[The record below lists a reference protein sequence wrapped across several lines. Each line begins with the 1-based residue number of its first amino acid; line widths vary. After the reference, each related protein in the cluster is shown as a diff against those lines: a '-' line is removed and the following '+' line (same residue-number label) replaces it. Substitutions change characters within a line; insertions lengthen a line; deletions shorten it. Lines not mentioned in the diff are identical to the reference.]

1 MTSPRGTFAR
11 LMTLGLALTV
21 VATAFI
27 TTSAEA
33 QQPERRRTLLDLL
46 FGERQPTYV
55 PPQNVQRPR
64 ETNTRKKT
72 SGSVTTINTRPQST
86 RAVAAPPPPPKLDNA
101 KTVLVLGDFVASALG
116 DGLKTAFEDSP
127 GVVVENR
134 ANGSSGLVRD
144 DFYDWPGQL
153 PALVGEIKPSVV
165 VIQIGAND
173 RQQLVTPTGRLDFR
187 TDPWFTAYGDR
198 VARLASVAA
207 ETRVPIIWVGL
218 PAFRPQNMTADALR
232 LNTIYRSSI
241 EKVNGEFVDIW
252 EGFVDQE
259 GRFIVTGSDINGQ
272 PVRLRGN
279 DGIGFTGPGKR
290 KLAFYVEK
298 SVRRYLGDMT
308 SPDLV
313 RLDASNLPELVTLS
327 PSENKAIVTTPPIDL
342 FDPELDGADE
352 LLGGTVPTSSTFP
365 TPRDQLVQNGR
376 LPDPPAGRVDYVKR
390 PAEST
395 PSASPTPVI
404 ATP

>member
-46 FGERQPTYV
+46 FGERQPAYV

-134 ANGSSGLVRD
+134 TNGSSGLVRD

-153 PALVGEIKPSVV
+153 PALVSDVKPSVV

-187 TDPWFTAYGDR
+187 TDPWFAAYSDR

-207 ETRVPIIWVGL
+207 ETRVPVIWVGL

-308 SPDLV
+308 SPDIV

-352 LLGGTVPTSSTFP
+352 LLGGTVPASSTFL
-365 TPRDQLVQNGR
+365 TPRDQLVKNGR
-376 LPDPPAGRVDYVKR
+376 LPDPPVGRVDYVKR
-390 PAEST
+390 QAEVAPT
-395 PSASPTPVI
+395 ASPAPTT

>member
-153 PALVGEIKPSVV
+153 PALVGDLKPSVV

-352 LLGGTVPTSSTFP
+352 LLGGTVPASSTFP

-395 PSASPTPVI
+395 ASASPTPVI

>member
-1 MTSPRGTFAR
+1 
-11 LMTLGLALTV
+11 MTLGLALTV

-144 DFYDWPGQL
+144 DFYDWPGQF